1 MSTNQTDRPL
11 VYFNGID
18 GATGRYHLE
27 PHHPFDFA
35 QRVVG
40 PSFSSAP
47 GRPIV
52 PLAPPPPPPSKYGR
66 LSLIGADDS
75 AVDPRTG
82 WALVFAEGESDEVKR
97 ALEPLIAHRKQQVGP
112 GYRELVPYIQ
122 GCSWLDWLGAHDVSP
137 GGFEP
142 AKIPWYLVLV
152 GGPDRIPFGFQYLLS
167 VEYAVGRIAFETP
180 DEYAAYAESVVRYE
194 TSNKVEQGNWGA
206 FFGTRHPDDG
216 ATQASADRLAG
227 PLAAVPWQFR
237 SRSYFAEQA
246 TKTALHG
253 LLHGADEQTSPALL
267 FTATHGIA
275 FPRGHALT
283 RERNGALLCQEWPGV
298 AAGTSAD
305 AAVEALAESQYFS
318 AADVGDEA
326 RLHGTIAFH
335 FACFGAG
342 TPLYDQFA
350 NLPGAPPRQL
360 ADAPFVARLPQRLL
374 SHKAGGA
381 LAVIGHVDRAWSYS
395 FQTSSAGNQIG
406 PFRETI
412 QRLFRGQSVGRAIR
426 EFRDRY
432 ATLCVY
438 AMCVQQKMEAG
449 EHIDAEAYA
458 EILTECEDAQ
468 NYIILGDP
476 AVSLRVAELA

>member
-283 RERNGALLCQEWPGV
+283 RERNGALLCQDWPGV
-298 AAGTSAD
+298 AAGVSAD
-305 AAVEALAESQYFS
+305 AAVAALAENQYFS

-342 TPLYDQFA
+342 TPRYDQFA

-360 ADAPFVARLPQRLL
+360 ADTPFVARLPQRLL